1 MRRIGTKVALK
12 DTAKKW
18 GLGLALLLTVYPTT
32 SSNAALKDSP
42 KALVDQAWQTVQRN
56 YVDRTFNQQDWIKVR
71 SQYLQP
77 NYTTKESA
85 YRAIITMLD
94 SLGDP
99 YTRFLTPDALKD
111 LTQNISG
118 EFVGVGLTVS
128 LDATTREWVVEK
140 SFDESPAAIAGLK
153 PKDVIVS
160 INGKSTPSID
170 PSKAAPYLIGPVG
183 SKLTVQAK
191 RGKEILK
198 YELVREPINLNPLTY
213 KAVPGKGRTIGYI
226 RLPIFTTKSIQSM
239 QNALK
244 ALESQKAAGYVLD
257 LRGNPGGVLD
267 AGIAIARM
275 WLAKGTIV
283 SVQERNLPRETVTAA
298 NQALTTRPLVVLVDQ
313 ESASASEVLAAAL
326 QDNKRAVLV
335 GKVTF
340 GKGLVQSFEP
350 LNDNSGVLVTIAKYF
365 TPSGKNIHKV
375 GITPDITA
383 EVSAQPPRDSQ
394 YEVGIKTL
402 EQLLARPSIKKPAQN

>member
-1 MRRIGTKVALK
+1 VELTGTEVALK
-12 DTAKKW
+12 DTAKKL
-18 GLGLALLLTVYPTT
+18 GLGLALLLTVYPTA
-32 SSNAALKDSP
+32 SSNAVLKDSP

-56 YVDRTFNQQDWIKVR
+56 YVDRTFNRQDWIKVR

-77 NYTTKESA
+77 AYTTKESA
-85 YRAIITMLD
+85 YQAIAAMLD

-99 YTRFLTPDALKD
+99 YTRFLTPDALKE

-128 LDATTREWVVEK
+128 LDAKTREWVVEK
-140 SFDESPAAIAGLK
+140 AFDESPAAIAGLK
-153 PKDVIVS
+153 PKDIIVS

-183 SKLTVQAK
+183 SKLTVQAR
-191 RGKEILK
+191 RGQETLK
-198 YELVREPINLNPLTY
+198 HELVREPINLNPLTY
-213 KAVPGKGRTIGYI
+213 KAVPNKSGTVGYI
-226 RLPIFTTKSIQSM
+226 RLPIFTTKSINSM

-244 ALESQKAAGYVLD
+244 TLEFQKASGYLLD

-283 SVQERNLPRETVTAA
+283 SVQERNLPRQTVAA
-298 NQALTTRPLVVLVDQ
+298 TNQALTTRPLVVLVDQ

-350 LNDNSGVLVTIAKYF
+350 LSDSSGVLVTIAKYF
-365 TPSGKNIHKV
+365 TPSGKNIHKI
-375 GITPDITA
+375 GITPDVEAAVT
-383 EVSAQPPRDSQ
+383 AQPPRDSQ
-394 YEVGIKTL
+394 YEVGMKTL
-402 EQLLARPSIKKPAQN
+402 EQLLSRSPIKKSAQN

>member
-1 MRRIGTKVALK
+1 MTRVKVALK
-12 DTAKKW
+12 DTSKKL

-32 SSNAALKDSP
+32 ASNAVLKDSP

-77 NYTTKESA
+77 VYPTKESA
-85 YRAIITMLD
+85 YRAITAMLD
-94 SLGDP
+94 SLGDS

-111 LTQNISG
+111 LTQNMSG

-128 LDATTREWVVEK
+128 LDAKTREWVVEK
-140 SFDESPAAIAGLK
+140 AFDESPAALAGLK

-160 INGKSTPSID
+160 INGKATPSID

-183 SKLTVQAK
+183 SKLTVQAR
-191 RGKEILK
+191 RGKETLK
-198 YELVREPINLNPLTY
+198 HELVREPINLNPLTY
-213 KAVPGKGRTIGYI
+213 KALPDKSGTIGYI
-226 RLPIFTTKSIQSM
+226 RLPIFTTKSIKSM
-239 QNALK
+239 QTALK
-244 ALESQKAAGYVLD
+244 TLESQKAVGYLLD

-275 WLAKGTIV
+275 WVAKGTIV
-283 SVQERNLPRETVTAA
+283 SVQERNLPRQTVAA
-298 NQALTTRPLVVLVDQ
+298 TNQALTTRPLVVLVDR

-350 LNDNSGVLVTIAKYF
+350 LSDSSGVLVTIAKYF
-365 TPSGKNIHKV
+365 TPSGKNIHKI
-375 GITPDITA
+375 GITPDVVA
-383 EVSAQPPRDSQ
+383 EATSKTSVDSQ
-394 YEVGIKTL
+394 YQVGLKTL
-402 EQLLARPSIKKPAQN
+402 EQLLARSPIKKSAQN

>member
-1 MRRIGTKVALK
+1 LK
-12 DTAKKW
+12 DIAKKLS
-18 GLGLALLLTVYPTT
+18 LGLALILAVYPTA
-32 SSNAALKDSP
+32 SSNAVLKDSP
-42 KALVDQAWQTVQRN
+42 KVLVDQAWQTVQRD
-56 YVDRTFNQQDWIKVR
+56 YVDRTFNRQDWIKVR

-77 NYTTKESA
+77 AYTTKASA
-85 YRAIITMLD
+85 YRAIAAMLD

-128 LDATTREWVVEK
+128 LDAKTREWVVEK
-140 SFDESPAAIAGLK
+140 AFDESPAAIAGLK
-153 PKDVIVS
+153 PKDVIIS

-183 SKLTVQAK
+183 SKLTIQAR
-191 RGKEILK
+191 RGKETVK
-198 YELVREPINLNPLTY
+198 HELVREPINLNPLTY
-213 KAVPGKGRTIGYI
+213 KALPNKSGTIGYI
-226 RLPIFTTKSIQSM
+226 RLPIFTTKSINSM

-244 ALESQKAAGYVLD
+244 TLESQKAVGYLLD

-275 WLAKGTIV
+275 WVAKGTIV
-283 SVQERNLPRETVTAA
+283 SIQERDLPRQTVTAT

-350 LNDNSGVLVTIAKYF
+350 LSDSSGVLVTIAKYF
-365 TPSGKNIHKV
+365 TPSGKNIHKI
-375 GITPDITA
+375 GITPDVEA
-383 EVSAQPPRDSQ
+383 EATSQPPVDSQ
-394 YEVGIKTL
+394 YQAGLKTL
-402 EQLLARPSIKKPAQN
+402 EQLLARSPIKKPAQN

>member
-1 MRRIGTKVALK
+1 
-12 DTAKKW
+12 
-18 GLGLALLLTVYPTT
+18 
-32 SSNAALKDSP
+32 
-42 KALVDQAWQTVQRN
+42 
-56 YVDRTFNQQDWIKVR
+56 
-71 SQYLQP
+71 
-77 NYTTKESA
+77 
-85 YRAIITMLD
+85 
-94 SLGDP
+94 
-99 YTRFLTPDALKD
+99 
-111 LTQNISG
+111 
-118 EFVGVGLTVS
+118 
-128 LDATTREWVVEK
+128 
-140 SFDESPAAIAGLK
+140 
-153 PKDVIVS
+153 
-160 INGKSTPSID
+160 
-170 PSKAAPYLIGPVG
+170 
-183 SKLTVQAK
+183 
-191 RGKEILK
+191 
-198 YELVREPINLNPLTY
+198 VREPINLNPLTY

-239 QNALK
+239 QKALK
-244 ALESQKAAGYVLD
+244 ALESQKAAGYMLD

-350 LNDNSGVLVTIAKYF
+350 LNDNSGVLVTVAKYF
-365 TPSGKNIHKV
+365 TPSGKNIHKI

-383 EVSAQPPRDSQ
+383 EASAQPSGDSQ

>member
-1 MRRIGTKVALK
+1 LRNILAEVPLR
-12 DTAKKW
+12 DRAKN
-18 GLGLALLLTVYPTT
+18 LSVVLSLLLVMHAT
-32 SSNAALKDSP
+32 SASDAALKDSP

-56 YVDRTFNQQDWIKVR
+56 YVDRTFNRQDWIKVR
-71 SQYLQP
+71 SQYLQST
-77 NYTTKESA
+77 YSTQESA
-85 YRAIITMLD
+85 YQAIATLLE

-128 LDATTREWVVEK
+128 LDAKTREWVVEK
-140 SFDESPAAIAGLK
+140 AFDESPAAIAGLK
-153 PKDVIVS
+153 AKDIIVS

-170 PSKAAPYLIGPVG
+170 PSKAAPYLVGPVG
-183 SKLTVQAK
+183 SKLAVQVR
-191 RGKEILK
+191 RGQENLK

-213 KAVPGKGRTIGYI
+213 KALPNKGGTIGYI
-226 RLPIFTTKSIQSM
+226 RLPIFTTKSAQSM

-244 ALESQKAAGYVLD
+244 TLETQKAAGYLLD

-275 WLAKGTIV
+275 WLAKGIIV
-283 SVQERNLPRETVTAA
+283 SVQERDLPRQMLSAT
-298 NQALTTRPLVVLVDQ
+298 NQALTVRPLVVLVDQ

-365 TPSGKNIHKV
+365 TPNGKNIHKV
-375 GITPDITA
+375 GITPDVVA
-383 EVSAQPPRDSQ
+383 EASAQPSGDPQ
-394 YEVGIKTL
+394 YQAGIKTL
-402 EQLLARPSIKKPAQN
+402 ERLLARSSIKKSAQN

>member
-1 MRRIGTKVALK
+1 VDIIGAKVALK
-12 DTAKKW
+12 DTAKKL
-18 GLGLALLLTVYPTT
+18 GLALALLLTVDPT
-32 SSNAALKDSP
+32 SASNAALKDSP

-56 YVDRTFNQQDWIKVR
+56 YVDRTFNRQDWLKVR

-77 NYTTKESA
+77 AYTTKESA
-85 YRAIITMLD
+85 HRAISTMLD

-128 LDATTREWVVEK
+128 LDAKTREWVVEK
-140 SFDESPAAIAGLK
+140 AFEESPAAIAGLK

-170 PSKAAPYLIGPVG
+170 PSKAAPYLVGPVG
-183 SKLTVQAK
+183 SKLTVQAR
-191 RGKEILK
+191 RGKETLK
-198 YELVREPINLNPLTY
+198 YDLVREPINLNPLTY
-213 KAVPGKGRTIGYI
+213 KALPNKAGTIGYI
-226 RLPIFTTKSIQSM
+226 RLPVFTTKSVQSM

-244 ALESQKAAGYVLD
+244 ALESQKAAGYLLD
-257 LRGNPGGVLD
+257 LRNNPGGVLD
-267 AGIAIARM
+267 AGIAISRM

-283 SVQERNLPRETVTAA
+283 SVQERDLPRQTVTAA
-298 NQALTTRPLVVLVDQ
+298 NQALTVRPLVVLVNQ

-350 LNDNSGVLVTIAKYF
+350 LNDNSGILVTVAKYF
-365 TPSGKNIHKV
+365 TPNGQNIHKI
-375 GITPDITA
+375 GIKPDIEA
-383 EVSAQPPRDSQ
+383 EASSQTSTDSQ
-394 YEVGIKTL
+394 YQTGLKTL
-402 EQLLARPSIKKPAQN
+402 EQLLSRSSTKKPAQN